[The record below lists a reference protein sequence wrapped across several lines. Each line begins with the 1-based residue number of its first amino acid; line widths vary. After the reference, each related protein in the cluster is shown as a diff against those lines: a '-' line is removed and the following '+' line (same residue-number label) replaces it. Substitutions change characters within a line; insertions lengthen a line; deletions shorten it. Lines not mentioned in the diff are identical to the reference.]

1 MILKPF
7 FCLSLTQGV
16 SQESTLYLRIPF
28 WTNSNGAKATLNDQ
42 DLPLPLPGELLI
54 ILTFIL
60 IIIVVVVLLVVKSF

>member
-54 ILTFIL
+54 IL